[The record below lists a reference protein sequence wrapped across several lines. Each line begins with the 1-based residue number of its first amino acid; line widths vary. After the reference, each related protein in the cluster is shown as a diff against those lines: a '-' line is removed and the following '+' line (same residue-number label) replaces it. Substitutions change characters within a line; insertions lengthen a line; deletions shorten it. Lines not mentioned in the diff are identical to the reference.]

1 VNLRS
6 ALRRRRRAPLLVL
19 VYAASLT
26 LVAGTC
32 AALAFVVSSHVTGT
46 AMASSVAADA
56 SFVSGFV
63 QAFIGP
69 EDLTAAGPSPGR
81 QADIDGRLS
90 ALVSSSGMLRVKVYS
105 PDGTILFSDVAAL
118 RGRNFG
124 LEEDLQEAFAGQPFA
139 DLTDGDSGEERGADA
154 LPAERVLEEYLPVR
168 TSTGISLVFEIYRD
182 AAPIIAN
189 VEASR
194 RDTIVITL
202 AAATILAVLLYLMF
216 RAAQARLSRQTRELL
231 EAERGDA
238 LTGLLNHGSVV
249 AELVGLIEAA
259 RSVGGAVGVA
269 IVDVDNFR
277 LLNEAHGHAAGDKA
291 LREVARILR
300 RELSQQSIVGRYGP
314 DEFLVIAPPAC
325 AHDLEAAI
333 GRLQAGLLDLSLQF
347 GVSERLP
354 VTVSAGICFAPV
366 DGDAATELL
375 SVATVT
381 LVEAKAS
388 GGDGIRIAGGPI
400 AGLKASEQSS
410 FDVLQGL
417 VIAVDTKDRYTK
429 RHSEDVARYALF
441 IADRIGME
449 ADSRRILAM
458 AGLLHDVGKIGIPDA
473 ILRKPAALTA
483 DEYAIVKQHVALG
496 DMITRDLPNID
507 LVRGGVRHHHERW
520 DGTGYLDGLAG
531 LDIPLFARILAVAD
545 AFSAMTTS
553 RPYRKALD
561 VEEAIRR
568 LEDAADSQL
577 DPAMVIA
584 FVEGLRSA
592 SDAPLPGMD
601 LPPPLLWTPRANVA

>member
-1 VNLRS
+1 
-6 ALRRRRRAPLLVL
+6 

-32 AALAFVVSSHVTGT
+32 AALASVVSSHVTGT
-46 AMASSVAADA
+46 ALASSVAADA

-63 QAFIGP
+63 HAFIEP
-69 EDLTAAGPSPGR
+69 QDLAPGGASPAR
-81 QADIDGRLS
+81 QAEIDGRLS
-90 ALVSSSGMLRVKVYS
+90 DLVGSSGMLRVKVYR

-118 RGRNFG
+118 RGQNFG
-124 LEEDLQEAFAGQPFA
+124 LEEDLEEAFEGTPFA
-139 DLTDGDSGEERGADA
+139 ELSEGDTGEERGVDA
-154 LPAERVLEEYLPVR
+154 LPAELVLEEYLPVR
-168 TSTGISLVFEIYRD
+168 TSTGIPLVFEIYRD
-182 AAPIIAN
+182 AAPIMAHA
-189 VEASR
+189 EASR
-194 RDTIVITL
+194 RDTVIITL
-202 AAATILAVLLYLMF
+202 GAATILAVLLYLIF
-216 RAAQARLSRQTRELL
+216 RAAQARLARQTRELV
-231 EAERGDA
+231 ESERRDA

-249 AELVGLIEAA
+249 SELIGHIEAA
-259 RSVGGAVGVA
+259 RPGAGAVGVA
-269 IVDVDNFR
+269 VVDVDNFR
-277 LLNEAHGHAAGDKA
+277 LLNEAHGHAAGDHA

-300 RELSQQSIVGRYGP
+300 RELSSQSVLGRYGP
-314 DEFLVIAPPAC
+314 DEFLVVAPPAC
-325 AHDLEAAI
+325 VHDLEAAI
-333 GRLQAGLLDLSLQF
+333 GRLRNGLLDLSLQF

-381 LVEAKAS
+381 LGEAKAS
-388 GGDGIRIAGGPI
+388 GGDGIRVAGGPI
-400 AGLKASEQSS
+400 AGLKATEQSS

-449 ADSRRILAM
+449 AEPRRTLAM

-496 DMITRDLPNID
+496 DMIARDLPNIE

-577 DPAMVIA
+577 DPTLVVT
-584 FVEGLRSA
+584 FVDGLRTA
-592 SDAPLPGMD
+592 SDAPLPGLD
-601 LPPPLLWTPRANVA
+601 RPPALLWTPRANVA

>member
-1 VNLRS
+1 M
-6 ALRRRRRAPLLVL
+6 L
-19 VYAASLT
+19 VYAASMT

-32 AALAFVVSSHVTGT
+32 AALAVVVSTHVTGT

-63 QAFIGP
+63 GSFIGP
-69 EDLTAAGPSPGR
+69 EDLSAPGPSPAR
-81 QADIDGRLS
+81 QGEINARLAD
-90 ALVSSSGMLRVKVYS
+90 LVSSSGMLRVKVYA
-105 PDGTILFSDVAAL
+105 PDGTILFSDVAGL

-139 DLTDGDSGEERGADA
+139 DFTDGDSGEEREADA
-154 LPAERVLEEYLPVR
+154 LPAELVLEEYLPVR
-168 TSTGISLVFEIYRD
+168 TAAGIPIVFEIYRD
-182 AAPIIAN
+182 AAPIAASA
-189 VEASR
+189 EASR
-194 RDTIVITL
+194 RDTIIITL
-202 AAATILAVLLYLMF
+202 GAAAILAVLLYLIF

-231 EAERGDA
+231 ESERRDA

-249 AELVGLIEAA
+249 GELIGVIEAA
-259 RSVGGAVGVA
+259 RPAAGAVGVA
-269 IVDVDNFR
+269 VVDVDNFR
-277 LLNEAHGHAAGDKA
+277 LLNEAHGHAAGDQA

-300 RELSQQSIVGRYGP
+300 RELSSQSVLGRYGP
-314 DEFLVIAPPAC
+314 DEFLVVAPPAC

-333 GRLQAGLLDLSLQF
+333 DRLRAGLLDLSLQF

-354 VTVSAGICFAPV
+354 VTVSAGICFAPL

-381 LVEAKAS
+381 LGEAKAS
-388 GGDGIRIAGGPI
+388 GGDGIRVAGGPI
-400 AGLKASEQSS
+400 AGLKATEQSS

-449 ADSRRILAM
+449 AEPRRTLAM

-496 DMITRDLPNID
+496 DMIVRDLPNIE
-507 LVRGGVRHHHERW
+507 LVRAGVRHHHERW

-531 LDIPLFARILAVAD
+531 LSIPLFARILAVAD

-577 DPAMVIA
+577 DPTLVVA
-584 FVEGLRSA
+584 FVDGLRTE

-601 LPPPLLWTPRANVA
+601 RPPALLWTPRANVA